1 VASVTTG
8 SATPAPRRSLGRV
21 LLFLVPL
28 LLFAAVGAFLA
39 VGLTRD
45 PQKLPSAL
53 IDKPAPEFSLPPLAG
68 RAAGGDGPL
77 AGRPRRQRR
86 AGAGQRLRVLVHA
99 LPDRAPLLARLA
111 EQGAVVH
118 AINYKDQPED
128 AAAWL
133 KELGDPYRRIGSD
146 RDGRAGIE
154 WGVYGVPETFVVDR
168 AGKIVHKHVGPLM
181 ARDIERTILPLLEK
195 LK

>member
-1 VASVTTG
+1 MASVTTG

-28 LLFAAVGAFLA
+28 LLFVAVGAFLG

-53 IDKPAPEFSLPPLAG
+53 LDKPAPEFSLPALPGRAQGADGLSRADLAG
-68 RAAGGDGPL
+68 GGGP
-77 AGRPRRQRR
+77 
-86 AGAGQRLRVLVHA
+86 VLVNVFA
-99 LPDRAPLLARLA
+99 SWCLPCRIEHPLLARLA

-118 AINYKDQPED
+118 AINYKDRPED
-128 AAAWL
+128 AVAWL
-133 KELGDPYRRIGSD
+133 KELGDPYRKIGSD
-146 RDGRAGIE
+146 RDGRVGIE

-168 AGKIVHKHVGPLM
+168 AGNIVHKQVGPLM
-181 ARDIERTILPLLEK
+181 ARDIERTILPLLER

>member
-8 SATPAPRRSLGRV
+8 SATSAPRRSLGRV

-28 LLFAAVGAFLA
+28 LLFVAVGAFLG

-53 IDKPAPEFSLPPLAG
+53 LDKPAPEFSLPALPGRPAADGLSRADLAG
-68 RAAGGDGPL
+68 GSGP
-77 AGRPRRQRR
+77 
-86 AGAGQRLRVLVHA
+86 VLVNVFA
-99 LPDRAPLLARLA
+99 SWCLPCRIEHPLLARLA

-118 AINYKDQPED
+118 AINYKDRPED
-128 AAAWL
+128 AVAWL
-133 KELGDPYRRIGSD
+133 KELGDPYRKIGSD
-146 RDGRAGIE
+146 RDGRVGIE
-154 WGVYGVPETFVVDR
+154 WGVYGVPETFVVDK
-168 AGKIVHKHVGPLM
+168 AGNIVHKHVGPLM

>member
-1 VASVTTG
+1 MASVTTG

-28 LLFAAVGAFLA
+28 LLFAAVGAFLG

-53 IDKPAPEFSLPPLAG
+53 LDKPAPEFSLPALPGRPAADGLSRADLAG
-68 RAAGGDGPL
+68 GGGP
-77 AGRPRRQRR
+77 
-86 AGAGQRLRVLVHA
+86 VLVNVFA
-99 LPDRAPLLARLA
+99 SWCLPCRIEHPLLARLA

-118 AINYKDQPED
+118 AINYKDRPED
-128 AAAWL
+128 AVAWL
-133 KELGDPYRRIGSD
+133 KELGDPYRKIGSD
-146 RDGRAGIE
+146 RDGRVGIE
-154 WGVYGVPETFVVDR
+154 WGVYGVPETFVVDK
-168 AGKIVHKHVGPLM
+168 AGNIVHKHVGPLM